1 MWGEEV
7 RSAVPAKTNEI
18 AQELK
23 LNKCTESTE
32 AKIESCSLLF
42 PQRHYY
48 HPCFTTGETRCLS
61 DLPSVGLE
69 PRFFQLS
76 GTDITK
82 GFPLCLLHSGDLV
95 NVNYSVFHS
104 ERLKIH
110 IEDRERRSQMQHCL

>member
-7 RSAVPAKTNEI
+7 RTAVPAKTNEI

-42 PQRHYY
+42 PQIHY

-61 DLPSVGLE
+61 DLASVGLE

-82 GFPLCLLHSGDLV
+82 RFPMCLLHSGDLV

-110 IEDRERRSQMQHCL
+110 MRYRKRQFQIKDCF